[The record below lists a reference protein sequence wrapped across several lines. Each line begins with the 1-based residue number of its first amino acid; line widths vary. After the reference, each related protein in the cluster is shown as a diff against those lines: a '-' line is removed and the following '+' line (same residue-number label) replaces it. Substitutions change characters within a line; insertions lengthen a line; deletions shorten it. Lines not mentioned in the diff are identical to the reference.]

1 MESEWQTSSFENAP
15 LLIEDGDRGVN
26 YPKRTEFSKTGHC
39 LFLNTGNVTLSGFD
53 FSTTDFISKNRD
65 NLLRKG
71 KLCRHDVVLT
81 TRGTVGNVAY
91 FDEQIPF
98 DHIRINSGMVIF
110 RPDQTK
116 LHPRFLYL
124 FLRSNLFTTQV
135 KALQTGSAQPQLP
148 IRDIRKIS
156 FSFPGLAQQKAIAHI
171 LGSLDDKIELNR
183 RMNTTLEA
191 MAQAL
196 FKSWFVDFDPVIDNA
211 LAAGYPI
218 PEPLQERAE
227 ARAALGDQRQPLPE
241 AIRQQF
247 PNSFVCNEDMGWVPE
262 GWNFARFAE
271 AAHVVMG
278 QSPTGDTYNSDGQG
292 TPLVNGPVEFGEY
305 FAQKTKW
312 TTAPSKCCNVG
323 DLIVCVRGS
332 TTGRYVKADG
342 EYCLGR
348 GVCAI
353 QGKISQAFA
362 DQTFKANIDP
372 LLLMTTG
379 STFPNWSGPTLNN
392 FSIVLPP
399 NYLLHLF
406 EDQAGNITQKIESN
420 CFQNEMLSQLRDTL
434 LPELLSGQLRIPEAE
449 QQGADMP

>member
-1 MESEWQTSSFENAP
+1 MANKWNGMI
-15 LLIEDGDRGVN
+15 LGDFVTFQRGHDLPE
-26 YPKRTEFSKTGHC
+26 PKRTPGNIPILGSFGITGWHDEAMAKGPGVTIGRSGASFGVVTYS
-39 LFLNTGNVTLSGFD
+39 LGDYWPLNTALYVKDFHGNNQKFAYYLLKSLD
-53 FSTTDFISKNRD
+53 FSS
-65 NLLRKG
+65 
-71 KLCRHDVVLT
+71 
-81 TRGTVGNVAY
+81 Y
-91 FDEQIPF
+91 
-98 DHIRINSGMVIF
+98 NS
-110 RPDQTK
+110 
-116 LHPRFLYL
+116 
-124 FLRSNLFTTQV
+124 
-135 KALQTGSAQPQLP
+135 GSAQPSLNRNHIHP
-148 IRDIRKIS
+148 IAITV
-156 FSFPGLAQQKAIAHI
+156 PPVGEQKAIAHI

-183 RMNTTLEA
+183 RMNATLEA

-211 LAAGYPI
+211 LTAGHPI

-227 ARAALGDQRQPLPE
+227 ARAALGDQHQPLPE

-247 PNSFVCNEDMGWVPE
+247 PNRFVCNEDMGWVPE
-262 GWNFARFAE
+262 GWKFARFAE

-278 QSPTGDTYNSDGQG
+278 QSPAGDTYNSDGQG

-305 FAQKTKW
+305 FARKTKW
-312 TTAPSKCCNVG
+312 TTAPSKCCDVG

-362 DQTFKANIDP
+362 DQTYKANIDP

-392 FSIVLPP
+392 FPIVLPP
-399 NYLLHLF
+399 NHLLHLF
-406 EDQAGNITQKIESN
+406 EDQAGKITQKIDSN
-420 CFQNEMLSQLRDTL
+420 CLQNEMLSQLRDTL
-434 LPELLSGQLRIPEAE
+434 LPKLLSGQLRIPEAE
-449 QQGADMP
+449 KLLAAL